1 MSTVAGQVLITGLG
15 PGTYT
20 NITVTIG
27 ACTSNTMAG
36 PYTINQPAGI
46 TIATTFVN
54 PTTCGGT
61 NGSITIT
68 GLTNGVNYVLNYIKN
83 GVPQA
88 PVPFTASGTT
98 YTINNLTAGTYTNLV
113 VTIVSNNC
121 ASNTIASIVLTD
133 PNAPAIT
140 ITFTNPTSCNSN
152 TGSITLSGLV
162 NGNSYTINYTKNA
175 VPQAPITQ
183 VASAGSVNY
192 SELRCRNLYR
202 YYCIVQWLCV

>member
-1 MSTVAGQVLITGLG
+1 M
-15 PGTYT
+15 
-20 NITVTIG
+20 
-27 ACTSNTMAG
+27 
-36 PYTINQPAGI
+36 
-46 TIATTFVN
+46 N

-113 VTIVSNNC
+113 VPIVSNNC

-140 ITFTNPTSCNSN
+140 ITFT
-152 TGSITLSGLV
+152 I
-162 NGNSYTINYTKNA
+162 
-175 VPQAPITQ
+175 
-183 VASAGSVNY
+183 
-192 SELRCRNLYR
+192 RNRVHL
-202 YYCIVQWLCV
+202 